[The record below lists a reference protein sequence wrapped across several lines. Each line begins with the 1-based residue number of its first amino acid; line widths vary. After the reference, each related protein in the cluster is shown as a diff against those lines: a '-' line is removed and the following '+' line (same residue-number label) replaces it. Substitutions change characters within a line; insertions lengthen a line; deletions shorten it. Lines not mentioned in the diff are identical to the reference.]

1 MLLSLFQERWSSELR
16 QLSWHVFSMTGSV
29 ESYLLY
35 KAIEE
40 DQVDDSS
47 DEEEELIEENDSFV

>member
-1 MLLSLFQERWSSELR
+1 
-16 QLSWHVFSMTGSV
+16 MTGSV

-35 KAIEE
+35 KAIEQ